1 MKKRK
6 RISSLLLAVMLMTA
20 LTLLPAHAEPA
31 FRLNAYEETLFRLVN
46 EDRARYG
53 LHPLTLDYELCEIAR
68 IKAQDMLSN
77 GYFAHKSPT
86 YGNMRTMLKSFGVNY
101 RGATENIARSR
112 SIYHAEAAFLSSSTG
127 HRQALLGS
135 SWTNVGIGVA
145 VTPQGFVYVSQ
156 VFVRY

>member
-1 MKKRK
+1 MKNLR
-6 RISSLLLAVMLMTA
+6 RSLSLTLAVLMLFTAVCIPEKAQAAFIPNSYETA
-20 LTLLPAHAEPA
+20 L
-31 FRLNAYEETLFRLVN
+31 FSLVN

-53 LHPLTLDYELCEIAR
+53 LHALTLDPKLCEIAR
-68 IKAQDMLSN
+68 TKAQDMLNN

-86 YGNMRTMLKSFGVNY
+86 YGNMRTMLTNFGVSY

-135 SWTNVGIGVA
+135 SWSHIGIGVA